1 MLDYNSKIG
10 ILMTRLAL
18 LDEVVAD
25 SGMKMAILR
34 TTDGDVAF
42 FVVTA
47 ENLDEIVFQY
57 TVERARLSAEEP
69 ADIAGAIVDELFA
82 LLAQY
87 DEAREEAQHGA

>member
-1 MLDYNSKIG
+1 MLDYNAKIG

-25 SGMKMAILR
+25 AGMKMAILR

-42 FVVTA
+42 FVVNA
-47 ENLDEIVFQY
+47 ENIDEIIFQH
-57 TVERARLSAEEP
+57 TVERAKLSAAEP
-69 ADIAGAIVDELFA
+69 ADIAGAIADELFA

>member
-47 ENLDEIVFQY
+47 ENTDEIVFQY

-69 ADIAGAIVDELFA
+69 SDIAGAIADELFA

-87 DEAREEAQHGA
+87 DEAREEEQHGA